1 MPTGLRGDVKNSRT
15 APQHPCA
22 SAPAKGCAG
31 PSAQRGDPLLASMK
45 PEELRHAMEQLGCP
59 TQIALARSI
68 GVDRSTVSLWLE
80 GRVGVPRPVA
90 KLLRLLVS
98 QELEARRLDA

>member
-1 MPTGLRGDVKNSRT
+1 MATGIREDVKNSPPEPR
-15 APQHPCA
+15 AAFA
-22 SAPAKGCAG
+22 SATAKGPG
-31 PSAQRGDPLLASMK
+31 VPSGQQNDPTLASMN
-45 PEELRHAMEQLGCP
+45 PDELRHTMEQLGCA
-59 TQIALARSI
+59 TQMALARSI

>member
-1 MPTGLRGDVKNSRT
+1 MPTGLREDVKNSHTGSR
-15 APQHPCA
+15 PPCA
-22 SAPAKGCAG
+22 SADAKACAG
-31 PSAQRGDPLLASMK
+31 PSARRPDPMLASMK